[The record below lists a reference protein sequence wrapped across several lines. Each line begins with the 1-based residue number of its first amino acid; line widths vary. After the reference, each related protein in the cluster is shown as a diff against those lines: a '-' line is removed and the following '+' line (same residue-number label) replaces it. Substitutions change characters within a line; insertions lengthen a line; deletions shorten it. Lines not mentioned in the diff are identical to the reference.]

1 MQDSSLPGPGSPL
14 PANQNT
20 VHAPCVFLG
29 FLFFLVGVRLVC
41 VVSGLPLAESMIGT
55 LESDYHWM
63 YLPDY
68 STTPHCVAHAVN
80 HKSCLLFSSLLF
92 NFNFP
97 PFHLS
102 WPSIVRCVSRSESYW
117 SPSAI
122 SDLLPFVY
130 SYSIFSSS
138 LYWILDHSPKQSRRF
153 SAYYYQAHD

>member
-14 PANQNT
+14 PANQHT

-102 WPSIVRCVSRSESYW
+102 TFP
-117 SPSAI
+117 
-122 SDLLPFVY
+122 DLLSFVV
-130 SYSIFSSS
+130 SLVQSPTDRHLPSRICCHLSI
-138 LYWILDHSPKQSRRF
+138 LILSFLLPSTE
-153 SAYYYQAHD
+153 S